1 MIEFILMGGPFM
13 LIQLVIAGSVAWLS
27 IAKFYVTFRKKE
39 IDKEY
44 YNNGVNAIIFWG
56 GMGLLL
62 GIFGHFMG
70 VYQAMNAI
78 RMANDI
84 SPAIVAGGYAM
95 SLSTVLFGLGIFLFS
110 AIIWFYLRSW
120 SNRHHHPAYT
130 Q

>member
-1 MIEFILMGGPFM
+1 MIEFIMMGGPFM
-13 LIQLVIAGSVAWLS
+13 LIQLVIACAIAWLT
-27 IAKFYVTFRKKE
+27 IAKLYVTFRKKD
-39 IDKEY
+39 IDREY

-62 GIFGHFMG
+62 GIFGHFLG

-95 SLSTVLFGLGIFLFS
+95 SLSTVLFGLGMFLFS

-120 SNRHHHPAYT
+120 SSRHFRSVYT